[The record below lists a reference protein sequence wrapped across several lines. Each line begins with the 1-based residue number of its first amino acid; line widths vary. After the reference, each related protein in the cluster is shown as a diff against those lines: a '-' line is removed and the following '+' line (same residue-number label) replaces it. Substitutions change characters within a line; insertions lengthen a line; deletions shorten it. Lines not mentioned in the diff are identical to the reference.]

1 MAGVAIVDVILG
13 NYRDLFAAIAESSA
27 TLTGLLFVAMSVAPR
42 RQPSVHSAVVLQ
54 VRAAAALL
62 AFTSALAVS
71 LFGLVPG
78 NNVGYP
84 ATVLGIIGILFTAAG
99 MRSIFGSTSDFR
111 LLWQQSGLMVLV
123 LLLLTFGFELGS
135 GVVLILNSR
144 SSTALMVVSNVLVA
158 SLLIGVARTWEL
170 VGDRDT
176 GLLASI
182 AVLSGHA
189 GTPRGRA
196 GPSGPDRSSSGE
208 TKDGPED
215 PQR

>member
-1 MAGVAIVDVILG
+1 MDGVAFVDVILG

-42 RQPSVHSAVVLQ
+42 RQPSVHPAVVLQ

-84 ATVLGIIGILFTAAG
+84 AAVLGIIGILFTAAG
-99 MRSIFGSTSDFR
+99 MRSIFASTSDSR
-111 LLWQQSGLMVLV
+111 LLWQQSGLMV

-158 SLLIGVARTWEL
+158 SLLIGVARAWEL

-176 GLLASI
+176 GVLASI

-196 GPSGPDRSSSGE
+196 GRSVPDQTSSGE
-208 TKDGPED
+208 TKDVPED